1 MLPMRDFEQL
11 VAEAEMADVSGWGFS
26 WLAGR
31 ATEERP
37 PWGYARLLSERLA
50 RVSSA
55 LDLDTGGG
63 EVLSEASVLP
73 VRMVALEGWP
83 PNLQLARRRLEP
95 RGVEVIRAAQGRPLP
110 VPDASFELV
119 TSRHPVDPP
128 WSEIARVLRPGG
140 RYFAQHVGPESALE
154 LTEFFLGAQS
164 EDVRR
169 RRHPELEGAEAESA
183 GLRIR
188 DLRTARCRM
197 EFYDVGAVVWTLRKC
212 PWWVPGFTAARF
224 SEKLRVMHAHI
235 LEHGAFVAHSTRHL
249 IEAERG

>member
-11 VAEAEMADVSGWGFS
+11 VAEAELADVSGWGFS
-26 WLAGR
+26 WLEGR

-37 PWGYARLLSERLA
+37 PWGYAWLLSERLA
-50 RVSSA
+50 KVSSA

-63 EVLSEASVLP
+63 EVLSEVPVLP
-73 VRMVALEGWP
+73 ARMVATEGWP
-83 PNLQLARRRLEP
+83 ANLQLARERLEP
-95 RGVEVIRAAQGRPLP
+95 RGVEVVEAAPGGPLP
-110 VPDASFELV
+110 IPDASFELV

-128 WSEIARVLRPGG
+128 WGEVARVLGPGG
-140 RYFAQHVGPESALE
+140 RYFAQHVGPESAFE
-154 LTEFFLGAQS
+154 LTEFFLGPQP
-164 EDVRR
+164 DHIRR
-169 RRHPELEGAEAESA
+169 RRHPELERAEAESA

-212 PWWVPGFTAARF
+212 PWWVPGFTAERF
-224 SEKLRVMHAHI
+224 REKLRAMDTHI
-235 LEHGAFVAHSTRHL
+235 REHGAFVAHSTRHL